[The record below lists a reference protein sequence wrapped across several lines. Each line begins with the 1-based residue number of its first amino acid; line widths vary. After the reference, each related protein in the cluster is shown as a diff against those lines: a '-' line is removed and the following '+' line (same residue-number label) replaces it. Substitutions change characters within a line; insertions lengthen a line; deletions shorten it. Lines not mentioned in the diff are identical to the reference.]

1 MKAPEFWG
9 RDPTTLD
16 RLLIAALAPLT
27 LIFRL
32 AGSIRRLVVRPANAG
47 VPVLCVGNLTA
58 GGAGKTPTA
67 LAIADRLRARGRRP
81 HVVLRGYGG
90 SVRGPT
96 LVDPIAHR
104 ADQVGD
110 EALLIARR
118 LPTWVAR
125 DRVAGARAAAAAG
138 ADIVILDDGFQNPS
152 IDKDLSLI
160 VVDGGYGFG
169 NGRVMPAG
177 PLREPLAQGLARADG
192 VVVVG
197 EDSVDVAARLPFDRP
212 VLRAVTVPGPETRRL
227 RNRKVV
233 AFAGIGRPEKFFDT
247 LRAIGCRIAG
257 SWSFPDH
264 HPYAP
269 DEIARLVEVAHRMD
283 AVLVTTEKDLV
294 RLPPEARDLVD
305 HLTISLEWLDA
316 DPLDRLLDRIDPRS
330 PRPDPVPG
338 RPSVLDGHAG
348 REDGNGRRR

>member
-9 RDPTTLD
+9 RQAKPVE
-16 RLLIAALAPLT
+16 RPLLWALAPLS
-27 LIFRL
+27 LVFRA
-32 AGSIRRLVVRPANAG
+32 AGALRRLLARPARAG

-67 LAIADRLRARGRRP
+67 LAIAARLRERGRRP

-90 SVRGPT
+90 SVKGPV

-104 ADQVGD
+104 AEQVGD

-125 DRVAGARAAAAAG
+125 DRAAGARAAAAAG
-138 ADIVILDDGFQNPS
+138 ADVVILDDGFQNPS
-152 IDKDLSLI
+152 IEKDLSLI

-169 NGRVMPAG
+169 NGRVIPAG
-177 PLREPLAQGLARADG
+177 PMREPLARGLARADG

-197 EDSVDVAARLPFDRP
+197 EDTIDVAAALPFERP

-247 LRAIGCRIAG
+247 LRTIGCRIAG

-264 HPYAP
+264 HPYDP

-316 DPLDRLLDRIDPRS
+316 DPLDRLLDRI
-330 PRPDPVPG
+330 V
-338 RPSVLDGHAG
+338 
-348 REDGNGRRR
+348 